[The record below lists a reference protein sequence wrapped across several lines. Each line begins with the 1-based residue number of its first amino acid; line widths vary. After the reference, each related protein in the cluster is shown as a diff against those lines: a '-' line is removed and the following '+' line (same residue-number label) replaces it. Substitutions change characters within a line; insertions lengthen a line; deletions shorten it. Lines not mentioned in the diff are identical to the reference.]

1 MSFSSRKVA
10 LVAAAAMTAS
20 FAALPLSASG
30 HEASFGALEA
40 VAAQPLSA
48 AEMDAVH
55 GQAYTLAVLALLAY
69 AAKVQTTQ
77 PQTATQYTTIATSLS
92 TVKVTT
98 TRYFTTTSSTRI
110 LVRR

>member
-1 MSFSSRKVA
+1 MSLSYRKAVLA
-10 LVAAAAMTAS
+10 AAAAMTVSVAAMPLCAQEQS
-20 FAALPLSASG
+20 FSG
-30 HEASFGALEA
+30 LEGID
-40 VAAQPLSA
+40 AQPLSA

-69 AAKVQTTQ
+69 AAKIQTTQ

-98 TRYFTTTSSTRI
+98 IRYYSRTSSG
-110 LVRR
+110 LVLIRR